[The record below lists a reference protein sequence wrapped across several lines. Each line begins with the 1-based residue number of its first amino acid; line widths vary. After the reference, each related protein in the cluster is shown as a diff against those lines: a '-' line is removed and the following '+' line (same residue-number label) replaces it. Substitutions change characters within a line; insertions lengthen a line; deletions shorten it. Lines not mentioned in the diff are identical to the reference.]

1 MDKSRTVKISGPIK
15 NLRVEANKMLKM
27 ADTSKNPISVV
38 IDSPG
43 GNVIGGLPLIT
54 AIDRIRSRGIQVNCV
69 VDGMA
74 MSMATHIIAAC
85 SNRYAMP
92 TSLIMW
98 HPIAINLMYARL
110 TVKSTHQVKTQL
122 VLLSKYLDTRL
133 RLALGLKK
141 AKFLEYHEGEY
152 ILFAETLEK
161 KVAPKFL
168 TLVSDIRT
176 KK

>member
-1 MDKSRTVKISGPIK
+1 MDKKRTVKISGPIK
-15 NLRVEANKMLKM
+15 SLRVEASKILKM
-27 ADTSKNPISVV
+27 ADTSRDPISVV
-38 IDSPG
+38 VDSPG
-43 GNVIGGLPLIT
+43 GNVIGGLPFIT
-54 AIDRIRSRGIQVNCV
+54 AIDRIRSRGIEVNCV

-74 MSMATHIIAAC
+74 MSMATRIMAAC
-85 SNRYAMP
+85 TNRYAMP

-110 TVKSTHQVKTQL
+110 TVKSPHQVKTQL
-122 VLLSKYLDTRL
+122 VLLSKYLDNRL
-133 RLALGLKK
+133 RVSLGLKK
-141 AKFLEYHEGEY
+141 DKFLEYHEGEY

-161 KVAPKFL
+161 KVAPRFL